1 MAPTQL
7 SIVLERLLNELGIA
21 DLSTFEAVLMHDTGA
36 VLDAIRSTAA
46 AAEAGAAAY
55 ASSATSNVV
64 VPPGSTATAD
74 VISARHIYAAQGQH
88 LPHSRQHRR
97 AKHANV
103 SDIHAAASSASA
115 EVLLRQEL
123 EEKLRS
129 QTKELAS
136 EQRSANAMKKALA
149 SARVELAAAQELR
162 RSDCDNLRRAQQAA
176 KRDIKAAER
185 MADQANHAARAEC
198 EWRIGEMR
206 AKMQAE
212 LREQLDALQ
221 ISMEAEARR
230 ADAAEAER
238 SRLYDKMEGI
248 MRTREGLIDA
258 LAEAQRKREYS
269 DC

>member
-7 SIVLERLLNELGIA
+7 SIVLEGLLNELGTA
-21 DLSTFEAVLMHDTGA
+21 DLSTLEAMLKHDTGA

-64 VPPGSTATAD
+64 VCPSSTATAG
-74 VISARHIYAAQGQH
+74 VISVQHNGSISRTLVSTDAQTTLKG
-88 LPHSRQHRR
+88 
-97 AKHANV
+97 

-136 EQRSANAMKKALA
+136 EQRSASAVKKALA
-149 SARVELAAAQELR
+149 SARAELAAAQERR
-162 RSDCDNLRRAQQAA
+162 RSDRDNLRTAQQAA

-185 MADQANHAARAEC
+185 MADEAKHAARAEC

>member
-1 MAPTQL
+1 MSP
-7 SIVLERLLNELGIA
+7 S
-21 DLSTFEAVLMHDTGA
+21 
-36 VLDAIRSTAA
+36 
-46 AAEAGAAAY
+46 
-55 ASSATSNVV
+55 
-64 VPPGSTATAD
+64 STATAG
-74 VISARHIYAAQGQH
+74 VISGQH
-88 LPHSRQHRR
+88 NGSISRTLVSTDAQTTL
-97 AKHANV
+97 KG
-103 SDIHAAASSASA
+103 SDIHAAASSATA
-115 EVLLRQEL
+115 EMLLRQEL

-149 SARVELAAAQELR
+149 SARDELAAAQELR

-185 MADQANHAARAEC
+185 MADEVTHAARADF

-248 MRTREGLIDA
+248 ICARDRG
-258 LAEAQRKREYS
+258 
-269 DC
+269 

>member
-1 MAPTQL
+1 MCV
-7 SIVLERLLNELGIA
+7 SGSESSVY
-21 DLSTFEAVLMHDTGA
+21 STFTW
-36 VLDAIRSTAA
+36 
-46 AAEAGAAAY
+46 
-55 ASSATSNVV
+55 
-64 VPPGSTATAD
+64 
-74 VISARHIYAAQGQH
+74 
-88 LPHSRQHRR
+88 
-97 AKHANV
+97 
-103 SDIHAAASSASA
+103 
-115 EVLLRQEL
+115 
-123 EEKLRS
+123 
-129 QTKELAS
+129 
-136 EQRSANAMKKALA
+136 
-149 SARVELAAAQELR
+149 
-162 RSDCDNLRRAQQAA
+162 QAA

-238 SRLYDKMEGI
+238 SRLYDKMEEI

>member
-1 MAPTQL
+1 MGPL
-7 SIVLERLLNELGIA
+7 SLFNGRVRGLG
-21 DLSTFEAVLMHDTGA
+21 GQPGG
-36 VLDAIRSTAA
+36 R
-46 AAEAGAAAY
+46 
-55 ASSATSNVV
+55 
-64 VPPGSTATAD
+64 GST
-74 VISARHIYAAQGQH
+74 R
-88 LPHSRQHRR
+88 RRR
-97 AKHANV
+97 AVGHRAQNTLKG

-149 SARVELAAAQELR
+149 SARDELAAAQELR

-206 AKMQAE
+206 AKMQTE

-248 MRTREGLIDA
+248 MRTREGLIIA
-258 LAEAQRKREYS
+258 LAEAQLGKHEYR

>member
-1 MAPTQL
+1 M
-7 SIVLERLLNELGIA
+7 
-21 DLSTFEAVLMHDTGA
+21 
-36 VLDAIRSTAA
+36 
-46 AAEAGAAAY
+46 
-55 ASSATSNVV
+55 
-64 VPPGSTATAD
+64 
-74 VISARHIYAAQGQH
+74 
-88 LPHSRQHRR
+88 
-97 AKHANV
+97 
-103 SDIHAAASSASA
+103 
-115 EVLLRQEL
+115 LLRQEL

-149 SARVELAAAQELR
+149 SAHELAAAQELR
-162 RSDCDNLRRAQQAA
+162 RSDCDNLRTAQQAA

>member
-1 MAPTQL
+1 M
-7 SIVLERLLNELGIA
+7 
-21 DLSTFEAVLMHDTGA
+21 
-36 VLDAIRSTAA
+36 
-46 AAEAGAAAY
+46 
-55 ASSATSNVV
+55 
-64 VPPGSTATAD
+64 
-74 VISARHIYAAQGQH
+74 
-88 LPHSRQHRR
+88 
-97 AKHANV
+97 
-103 SDIHAAASSASA
+103 
-115 EVLLRQEL
+115 LLRQEL

-136 EQRSANAMKKALA
+136 EQRSASAVKKALA
-149 SARVELAAAQELR
+149 SARAELAAAQELR
-162 RSDCDNLRRAQQAA
+162 RSDRDNLRTAQQAA

-185 MADQANHAARAEC
+185 MADEVTHAARADF

>member
-7 SIVLERLLNELGIA
+7 SIVLEGLLNELGTA
-21 DLSTFEAVLMHDTGA
+21 DLSTLEAMLKHDTGA
-36 VLDAIRSTAA
+36 VLDAIRSTTA
-46 AAEAGAAAY
+46 AAEAGAAVY

-64 VPPGSTATAD
+64 VCPSSTATAG
-74 VISARHIYAAQGQH
+74 VISGQH
-88 LPHSRQHRR
+88 NGSISRTLVSTDAQTTL
-97 AKHANV
+97 KG

-136 EQRSANAMKKALA
+136 EQRSASAVKKALA
-149 SARVELAAAQELR
+149 SARAELAAAQEP
-162 RSDCDNLRRAQQAA
+162 RA
-176 KRDIKAAER
+176 DF
-185 MADQANHAARAEC
+185 

-206 AKMQAE
+206 AKIQAE

-248 MRTREGLIDA
+248 ICARDRGPQAGFVFKIGGN
-258 LAEAQRKREYS
+258 
-269 DC
+269 

>member
-1 MAPTQL
+1 M
-7 SIVLERLLNELGIA
+7 
-21 DLSTFEAVLMHDTGA
+21 
-36 VLDAIRSTAA
+36 
-46 AAEAGAAAY
+46 
-55 ASSATSNVV
+55 
-64 VPPGSTATAD
+64 
-74 VISARHIYAAQGQH
+74 
-88 LPHSRQHRR
+88 
-97 AKHANV
+97 
-103 SDIHAAASSASA
+103 
-115 EVLLRQEL
+115 LLRQEL

-149 SARVELAAAQELR
+149 SARDELAAAQELR

-185 MADQANHAARAEC
+185 MADEVTHAARADF

-230 ADAAEAER
+230 ADAAEAGAAAYASSATSNVVVSQSSTATAGVISVQHKGSFSRTLVSTDTQTTLRGSDIHAAASAEMLLRQELEEKLR
-238 SRLYDKMEGI
+238 SRL
-248 MRTREGLIDA
+248 R
-258 LAEAQRKREYS
+258 S
-269 DC
+269 F

>member
-1 MAPTQL
+1 MQPR
-7 SIVLERLLNELGIA
+7 VVRLLRCCVLG
-21 DLSTFEAVLMHDTGA
+21 
-36 VLDAIRSTAA
+36 
-46 AAEAGAAAY
+46 
-55 ASSATSNVV
+55 
-64 VPPGSTATAD
+64 
-74 VISARHIYAAQGQH
+74 
-88 LPHSRQHRR
+88 
-97 AKHANV
+97 
-103 SDIHAAASSASA
+103 
-115 EVLLRQEL
+115 LRQEL

-149 SARVELAAAQELR
+149 SARDELAAAQELR
-162 RSDCDNLRRAQQAA
+162 RSDCDNLRTAQQAA

-258 LAEAQRKREYS
+258 LAEAQRKREQVIVKRYT
-269 DC
+269 

>member
-21 DLSTFEAVLMHDTGA
+21 NLSMFEAVLMHDTGA

-46 AAEAGAAAY
+46 AAEAGAAVY

-64 VPPGSTATAD
+64 VCRSSTATAGA
-74 VISARHIYAAQGQH
+74 ISVQHEGSISRTLVSTDAQTT
-88 LPHSRQHRR
+88 LK
-97 AKHANV
+97 A
-103 SDIHAAASSASA
+103 SDIHAAASSATA
-115 EVLLRQEL
+115 EMLLRQEL

-149 SARVELAAAQELR
+149 SARDELAAAQELR
-162 RSDCDNLRRAQQAA
+162 RSDCDNLRTATS
-176 KRDIKAAER
+176 KRLSGWPTRQI
-185 MADQANHAARAEC
+185 
-198 EWRIGEMR
+198 
-206 AKMQAE
+206 MQLE
-212 LREQLDALQ
+212 LS

-258 LAEAQRKREYS
+258 LAEAQRKREQVIVKRYT
-269 DC
+269 

>member
-1 MAPTQL
+1 M
-7 SIVLERLLNELGIA
+7 
-21 DLSTFEAVLMHDTGA
+21 
-36 VLDAIRSTAA
+36 
-46 AAEAGAAAY
+46 
-55 ASSATSNVV
+55 
-64 VPPGSTATAD
+64 
-74 VISARHIYAAQGQH
+74 
-88 LPHSRQHRR
+88 
-97 AKHANV
+97 
-103 SDIHAAASSASA
+103 
-115 EVLLRQEL
+115 
-123 EEKLRS
+123 RS

-149 SARVELAAAQELR
+149 SARDELAAAQELR
-162 RSDCDNLRRAQQAA
+162 RSDCDNLRTAQQAA

-258 LAEAQRKREYS
+258 LAEAQRKREQVIVKRYT
-269 DC
+269 